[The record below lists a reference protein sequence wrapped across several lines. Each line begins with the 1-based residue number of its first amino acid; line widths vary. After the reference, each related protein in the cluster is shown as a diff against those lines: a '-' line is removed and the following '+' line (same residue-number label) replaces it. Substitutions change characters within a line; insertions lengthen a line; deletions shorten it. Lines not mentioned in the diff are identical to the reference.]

1 MKHIGLALGGGGVR
15 AMAHVPVLEAIDRNG
30 LNISALAGTS
40 MGAILGALY
49 ASGQTGQD
57 IRKKIR
63 RHAGLDGR
71 KRKTLADKS
80 SQVFKW
86 LKMVKFGSGRGG
98 LLRAEGFL
106 DFLLDELRDTT
117 FEDLKIPL
125 QVVTTDFWTGEEVV
139 FESGPLLPALE
150 ASMAI
155 PGIFAPI
162 PIADRVLIDGGMVNN
177 VPYDR
182 LTGRCDYT
190 IAIDVT
196 PRRHPGK
203 RQMPTI
209 VESILGMYDIL
220 IDTAMS
226 RKLAN
231 SSPNIYFR
239 PGLDNIMTLDFS
251 KIESVWAQTLP
262 TMKELEKKL
271 CGELGTLPGE

>member
-1 MKHIGLALGGGGVR
+1 
-15 AMAHVPVLEAIDRNG
+15 MAHVPVLEAIDRNG
-30 LNISALAGTS
+30 LKISALAGTS

-80 SQVFKW
+80 SQLFKW

-271 CGELGTLPGE
+271 CRELGNLPGE

>member
-1 MKHIGLALGGGGVR
+1 
-15 AMAHVPVLEAIDRNG
+15 MAHVPVLEAMDRHG
-30 LNISALAGTS
+30 LKISALAGTS

-49 ASGQTGQD
+49 ASGQTGQE

-63 RHAGLDGR
+63 RHAGLDVL
-71 KRKTLADKS
+71 KRKTFADKS
-80 SQVFKW
+80 SQVLKW

-106 DFLLDELRDTT
+106 DFLLDEIRDTT

-162 PIADRVLIDGGMVNN
+162 SIAGRVLIDGGMVNN

-182 LTGRCDYT
+182 LADRCDFT

-203 RQMPTI
+203 RQIPTI

-220 IDTAMS
+220 IDTTMA

-231 SSPNIYFR
+231 SSPAIYFR
-239 PGLDNIMTLDFS
+239 PDLDNIMTLDFT
-251 KIESVWAQTLP
+251 KIQSVWAQTELS
-262 TMKELEKKL
+262 MRELEKQLGSKL
-271 CGELGTLPGE
+271 GRLSAG

>member
-30 LNISALAGTS
+30 LKISALAGTS

-80 SQVFKW
+80 SQLFKW

-271 CGELGTLPGE
+271 CRELGNLPGE